1 MTVNHPLHSWEQL
14 LQFADDLAK
23 AVTREERVAILTQF
37 NHGDN
42 YTTSDQ
48 STDLT
53 VITRLLK
60 ASGTWENVPQDL
72 KNYAISQFNDN
83 VRQVQRRRA
92 LH

>member
-1 MTVNHPLHSWEQL
+1 MTVDHPLHSWEQL

-37 NHGDN
+37 NHSDN

-48 STDLT
+48 STVLMGL
-53 VITRLLK
+53 TRLLE
-60 ASGTWENVPQDL
+60 ANGDWENVPQVLRDD
-72 KNYAISQFNDN
+72 AIRKFNDN
-83 VRQVQRRRA
+83 VRQVQRRRP